1 MQTITNSTALASR
14 YIIAKIAILTC
25 ITCQAEC
32 RKMVELIA
40 IFKTT

>member
-25 ITCQAEC
+25 ITCQANEENGGAH
-32 RKMVELIA
+32 RNS
-40 IFKTT
+40 